1 VLDSLLPGKIAAEK
15 AKLEAANP
23 LGGLVAVDGVVSLGV
38 VDQFSM
44 RRMHFSAPDLAGEP
58 INEIPIGQG
67 MMEWQRPGRQLG
79 GTVEG
84 AGRYGS
90 EVALGKELGD
100 PRRR

>member
-1 VLDSLLPGKIAAEK
+1 LPRQITAQK

-67 MMEWQRPGRQLG
+67 MMERQRPG
-79 GTVEG
+79 
-84 AGRYGS
+84 
-90 EVALGKELGD
+90 
-100 PRRR
+100 